1 VSSLERLGWNS
12 FFEQQVRDGD
22 ERVPSALQW
31 SRVVEEQRGACRVAG
46 EYEGCVEISGR
57 VRHQARS
64 PADFPA
70 VGDWVGVRDAIV
82 HRRLERRSTIARAAA
97 GAAIEQQVMAANVD
111 TIFLVTAATRDLN
124 PRRLERYLTTVWDAG
139 AVPVVV
145 LNKADLTEDPERAC
159 DDLRSR
165 LPLVDVVAVSA
176 LGLAARAT
184 VEDALSPYL
193 RRAETIALL
202 GSSGVGKSTI
212 VNRLIGH
219 DVRKVGAIRES
230 DGRGRHTT
238 TARHLVEL
246 PSGALLIDT
255 PGMRELVP
263 WTQSGSVDGA
273 FDDIARSRATAAS
286 PTAGTKRNRDARC
299 SRRQTAAVS
308 IAIASSI
315 TAVCCARRHS
325 KNASATRRRPRTR
338 SADGGRRSSR
348 SKPSIAIATGR
359 RMCPVRWLLVFVCSA
374 SLLGERSQ
382 SARRGRSAESLAL
395 HVYRV
400 QLDTTKGQIVIEVN
414 REWAPQGADR
424 FYELVAS
431 GYYDDN
437 RFFRVVA
444 GRWAQFG
451 INGDPAVAK
460 QWRGKAIPDDPR
472 KESNVRGT
480 VAFAFAVP
488 NGRTTQVYIAL
499 NDLSSTQDAQGF
511 APFGRV
517 VSGMEV
523 ADALNSEYGENSG
536 GGIRAGKQQPLFD
549 GGNAYLDREFPRLD
563 RIVRARVIP

>member
-1 VSSLERLGWNS
+1 MSSLERLGWNS

-97 GAAIEQQVMAANVD
+97 GAAAEQQVMAANVD

-145 LNKADLTEDPERAC
+145 LNKADLIEDPARAC

-184 VEDALSPYL
+184 VEDALLPYL

-273 FDDIARSRATAAS
+273 FDDIATLARDCRFADCGHETEPGCAVLAA
-286 PTAGTKRNRDARC
+286 
-299 SRRQTAAVS
+299 
-308 IAIASSI
+308 
-315 TAVCCARRHS
+315 
-325 KNASATRRRPRTR
+325 
-338 SADGGRRSSR
+338 AD
-348 SKPSIAIATGR
+348 
-359 RMCPVRWLLVFVCSA
+359 
-374 SLLGERSQ
+374 
-382 SARRGRSAESLAL
+382 
-395 HVYRV
+395 
-400 QLDTTKGQIVIEVN
+400 
-414 REWAPQGADR
+414 
-424 FYELVAS
+424 S
-431 GYYDDN
+431 G
-437 RFFRVVA
+437 
-444 GRWAQFG
+444 
-451 INGDPAVAK
+451 
-460 QWRGKAIPDDPR
+460 
-472 KESNVRGT
+472 
-480 VAFAFAVP
+480 
-488 NGRTTQVYIAL
+488 
-499 NDLSSTQDAQGF
+499 
-511 APFGRV
+511 
-517 VSGMEV
+517 
-523 ADALNSEYGENSG
+523 
-536 GGIRAGKQQPLFD
+536 
-549 GGNAYLDREFPRLD
+549 RLD
-563 RIVRARVIP
+563 RDRLEHYRRLLREAAFEERKRDKAAAANAKRRWRQTQQSLKALYRDRDRS

>member
-1 VSSLERLGWNS
+1 MLVRLCSASLSGERAKLFRRRRSDVSSLERLGWNS

-46 EYEGCVEISGR
+46 EYEGWVEISGR
-57 VRHQARS
+57 FRHQAQS

-97 GAAIEQQVMAANVD
+97 GAAAEQQVMAANVD

-145 LNKADLTEDPERAC
+145 LNKADLIEDPARAC

-165 LPLVDVVAVSA
+165 LPLVDVVAASA

-273 FDDIARSRATAAS
+273 FDDIATLARDCRFADCGHETEPGCAVLAA
-286 PTAGTKRNRDARC
+286 
-299 SRRQTAAVS
+299 
-308 IAIASSI
+308 
-315 TAVCCARRHS
+315 
-325 KNASATRRRPRTR
+325 
-338 SADGGRRSSR
+338 AD
-348 SKPSIAIATGR
+348 
-359 RMCPVRWLLVFVCSA
+359 
-374 SLLGERSQ
+374 
-382 SARRGRSAESLAL
+382 
-395 HVYRV
+395 
-400 QLDTTKGQIVIEVN
+400 
-414 REWAPQGADR
+414 
-424 FYELVAS
+424 S
-431 GYYDDN
+431 G
-437 RFFRVVA
+437 
-444 GRWAQFG
+444 
-451 INGDPAVAK
+451 
-460 QWRGKAIPDDPR
+460 
-472 KESNVRGT
+472 
-480 VAFAFAVP
+480 
-488 NGRTTQVYIAL
+488 
-499 NDLSSTQDAQGF
+499 
-511 APFGRV
+511 
-517 VSGMEV
+517 
-523 ADALNSEYGENSG
+523 
-536 GGIRAGKQQPLFD
+536 
-549 GGNAYLDREFPRLD
+549 RLD
-563 RIVRARVIP
+563 RDRLEHYRRLLREAAFEERKRDKAAAANAKRRWRQTQQSLKALYRDRDRS